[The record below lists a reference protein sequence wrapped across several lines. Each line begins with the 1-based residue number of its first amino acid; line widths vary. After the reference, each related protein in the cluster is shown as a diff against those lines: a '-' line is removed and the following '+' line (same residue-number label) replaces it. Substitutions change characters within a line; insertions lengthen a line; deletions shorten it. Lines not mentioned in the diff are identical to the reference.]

1 MDSPPDCQ
9 QFLSMNRCDVLYVR
23 YIRCLAISWPDTVF
37 ASRASHVVR
46 MNLYEHFNITVE
58 AMNMRW

>member
-1 MDSPPDCQ
+1 
-9 QFLSMNRCDVLYVR
+9 MNRCDVLYVR
-23 YIRCLAISWPDTVF
+23 YIRCLAISWLDTVF

-46 MNLYEHFNITVE
+46 MNLYEHFSITVE